1 MRKPLRAPAGWTP
14 HRRTTLLRHPA
25 SNYCFE
31 AVLPELLAPWRHPRG
46 PRGSPGRTHR
56 AATSLTPPAPPVTVG
71 GGAAGAAGRLAAG
84 RVAARARVARPARGG
99 RSRGRAG
106 RPGRRAAAGP
116 VLRGARRPR
125 RHTRR
130 PRRAAARRRRPQRP
144 QPWLPVRDPR
154 PGPQPGR
161 QHRVPGEPQGRG
173 RRRALPCAGQQGA
186 AHQGEWVAE
195 GGAARAAPRRPA
207 RVTPCLGPQTPPVQT
222 IRNYSKVNDDG
233 SFTFGYEAA
242 DGSFKE
248 ETRGT
253 DCVVRGKYGY
263 VDPDG
268 NKREFTY
275 VSGNPCDPNAVQEEE
290 PQPGAKDV
298 EADSGEEN
306 IPANFPSRSLRP
318 TLARPAK
325 PTTTLFQQSYSQD
338 SEEDVDDE
346 DLPPAPVPVRARA
359 RPTPRPTTTLYQ
371 STASPSAPTPQAA
384 VRITPRPYSSTT
396 TPEPPATTYRP
407 QAQAAQVSVTPRP
420 VAYPKPYSPLSAAPI
435 RSSTPGTID
444 FSEELR
450 KFQLDNNVVAT
461 TERPGAGVPAKSSD
475 PIYSTE
481 LVFDPA
487 SGQYNTVVYQSL
499 PKSQDINAV
508 QRHRLQPYVAPQQ
521 QHLPQHL
528 QHHQQQQAQLQPGSL
543 YQQQLVQ
550 QQQATLLQQSQQLFA
565 QQQRQLQ
572 QQRSLAAA
580 SAYQAPRYQPGQL
593 QQVSSTAAP
602 VKLAPAPSRYIAPQP
617 VQYAPASGHSGPPQ
631 TQFYYVSP
639 QDAGDQRAALAA
651 GQIDAFLRGHNL
663 SF

>member
-1 MRKPLRAPAGWTP
+1 MRVQVAVALLALLAATEARRVRVQRVRPAADLGDEELVDQDGVPQQVQYYAAPDDRADTRSGRVVLLPAADALNGLSPSVYSGRGVTRAQALEDAPVYRASPRALSNAAPAISS
-14 HRRTTLLRHPA
+14 RAQA
-25 SNYCFE
+25 SKE
-31 AVLPELLAPWRHPRG
+31 Q
-46 PRGSPGRTHR
+46 
-56 AATSLTPPAPPVTVG
+56 
-71 GGAAGAAGRLAAG
+71 
-84 RVAARARVARPARGG
+84 
-99 RSRGRAG
+99 
-106 RPGRRAAAGP
+106 
-116 VLRGARRPR
+116 
-125 RHTRR
+125 HTK
-130 PRRAAARRRRPQRP
+130 A
-144 QPWLPVRDPR
+144 
-154 PGPQPGR
+154 
-161 QHRVPGEPQGRG
+161 
-173 RRRALPCAGQQGA
+173 
-186 AHQGEWVAE
+186 
-195 GGAARAAPRRPA
+195 
-207 RVTPCLGPQTPPVQT
+207 PPVQT

-275 VSGNPCDPNAVQEEE
+275 VSGNPCDPNAVQDEE
-290 PQPGAKDV
+290 PQPGGPKEVD
-298 EADSGEEN
+298 DSGEEN

-318 TLARPAK
+318 TAAHTRPAR
-325 PTTTLFQQSYSQD
+325 PTTTLFQQSYNQQD
-338 SEEDVDDE
+338 SEEDIDDD
-346 DLPPAPVPVRARA
+346 DLPAAPVPVRQRTRPTAAPTPSPARA
-359 RPTPRPTTTLYQ
+359 RLIVTTPRPTTALYQ
-371 STASPSAPTPQAA
+371 STATATTPQPA
-384 VRITPRPYSSTT
+384 VRITPRPYSSSTT
-396 TPEPPATTYRP
+396 AEPPATTYRP
-407 QAQAAQVSVTPRP
+407 LASPQPAQVSVTPRP
-420 VAYPKPYSPLSAAPI
+420 ASLYSAKPYSPVAAPI

-461 TERPGAGVPAKSSD
+461 SERPGSAAGHKGSE

-499 PKSQDINAV
+499 PKSQPQDISAV
-508 QRHRLQPYVAPQQ
+508 QRHRLQPYVAQQ
-521 QHLPQHL
+521 QLPQHLPQHL
-528 QHHQQQQAQLQPGSL
+528 QQQPQHLQQQQPQPGNV

-572 QQRSLAAA
+572 QQRSLAQAQA
-580 SAYQAPRYQPGQL
+580 SYQAPRYQPTQL

-602 VKLAPAPSRYIAPQP
+602 VRLAPAPSRYAAQP
-617 VQYAPASGHSGPPQ
+617 VQYAAAPGHSSAPQ

>member
-1 MRKPLRAPAGWTP
+1 MRVQV
-14 HRRTTLLRHPA
+14 
-25 SNYCFE
+25 
-31 AVLPELLAPWRHPRG
+31 AVALLALL
-46 PRGSPGRTHR
+46 
-56 AATSLTPPAPPVTVG
+56 AATEARRVRVQRVRPAADLGDEELVDQDGVPQQVQYY
-71 GGAAGAAGRLAAG
+71 AAPDDRADTRSG
-84 RVAARARVARPARGG
+84 RVVLLPAA
-99 RSRGRAG
+99 
-106 RPGRRAAAGP
+106 
-116 VLRGARRPR
+116 
-125 RHTRR
+125 
-130 PRRAAARRRRPQRP
+130 
-144 QPWLPVRDPR
+144 D
-154 PGPQPGR
+154 
-161 QHRVPGEPQGRG
+161 
-173 RRRALPCAGQQGA
+173 ALNGLSPS
-186 AHQGEWVAE
+186 
-195 GGAARAAPRRPA
+195 
-207 RVTPCLGPQTPPVQT
+207 T

-275 VSGNPCDPNAVQEEE
+275 VSGNPCDPNAVQDEE
-290 PQPGAKDV
+290 PQPGGPKEVD
-298 EADSGEEN
+298 DSGEEN

-318 TLARPAK
+318 TAAHTRPAR
-325 PTTTLFQQSYSQD
+325 PTTTLFQQSYNQD
-338 SEEDVDDE
+338 SEEDIDDD
-346 DLPPAPVPVRARA
+346 DLPAAPVPVRQRTRPTAAPTPSPARA
-359 RPTPRPTTTLYQ
+359 RLIVTTPRPTTALYQ
-371 STASPSAPTPQAA
+371 STATATTPQPA
-384 VRITPRPYSSTT
+384 VRITPRPYSSSTT
-396 TPEPPATTYRP
+396 AEPPATTYRP
-407 QAQAAQVSVTPRP
+407 LASPQPAQ
-420 VAYPKPYSPLSAAPI
+420 PYSPVAAPI

-461 TERPGAGVPAKSSD
+461 SERPGSAAGHKGSE

-499 PKSQDINAV
+499 PKSQPQDISAV
-508 QRHRLQPYVAPQQ
+508 QRHRLQPYVAQQ
-521 QHLPQHL
+521 QLPQHLPQHL
-528 QHHQQQQAQLQPGSL
+528 QQQPQHLQQQQPQPGNV

-572 QQRSLAAA
+572 QQRSLAQAQA
-580 SAYQAPRYQPGQL
+580 SYQAPRYQPTQL
-593 QQVSSTAAP
+593 Q
-602 VKLAPAPSRYIAPQP
+602 QP
-617 VQYAPASGHSGPPQ
+617 VQYAAAPGHSSAPQ

>member
-1 MRKPLRAPAGWTP
+1 GRYRASPRALNASPAITSRAHAGKEQ
-14 HRRTTLLRHPA
+14 HAKA
-25 SNYCFE
+25 S
-31 AVLPELLAPWRHPRG
+31 
-46 PRGSPGRTHR
+46 
-56 AATSLTPPAPPVTVG
+56 
-71 GGAAGAAGRLAAG
+71 AAGAAGPAG
-84 RVAARARVARPARGG
+84 ENESGA
-99 RSRGRAG
+99 
-106 RPGRRAAAGP
+106 PGKA
-116 VLRGARRPR
+116 
-125 RHTRR
+125 
-130 PRRAAARRRRPQRP
+130 
-144 QPWLPVRDPR
+144 
-154 PGPQPGR
+154 
-161 QHRVPGEPQGRG
+161 
-173 RRRALPCAGQQGA
+173 
-186 AHQGEWVAE
+186 
-195 GGAARAAPRRPA
+195 
-207 RVTPCLGPQTPPVQT
+207 PPVQT

-290 PQPGAKDV
+290 PLAGAKDA

-318 TLARPAK
+318 TLSARPAR
-325 PTTTLFQQSYSQD
+325 PATTLFQQSYNQD
-338 SEEDVDDE
+338 SEEDIDDD
-346 DLPPAPVPVRARA
+346 DLPPAPVPTRARVV
-359 RPTPRPTTTLYQ
+359 RPTPRPTTPQYQ
-371 STASPSAPTPQAA
+371 SPTTPAPTHA

-396 TPEPPATTYRP
+396 AEPPATTYRP
-407 QAQAAQVSVTPRP
+407 QAQQQVSVTPRP
-420 VAYPKPYSPLSAAPI
+420 TPLKAYSAAPI

-450 KFQLDNNVVAT
+450 KFQLDNNVVAS
-461 TERPGAGVPAKSSD
+461 TERPGTGIKSSD

-481 LVFDPA
+481 LVFDPQ

-499 PKSQDINAV
+499 PKSQPQDINAV
-508 QRHRLQPYVAPQQ
+508 QRHRLQPYVAQQQLAPQQ
-521 QHLPQHL
+521 LPHPQL
-528 QHHQQQQAQLQPGSL
+528 LQQQPQPGSL

-550 QQQATLLQQSQQLFA
+550 QQQQTLLQQSQQLFA

-572 QQRSLAAA
+572 HQRSLQASAA
-580 SAYQAPRYQPGQL
+580 SAYQAPRYQPAQL

-602 VKLAPAPSRYIAPQP
+602 VRLAPAPARYPAQP
-617 VQYAPASGHSGPPQ
+617 VQYAAAPGHSSAPQ